1 MKLSMIVA
9 MAQNRVIGRGN
20 DLPWRLP
27 ADLKYFKSTTMGK
40 PLIMGRNTH
49 ESIGRALPGRAN
61 IVVTRNK
68 ALKFEGCE
76 VVGSLAD
83 AIERAS
89 SACATS
95 GSDEAFIIGGA
106 QLYQQAIEVA
116 ERLYL
121 TQVQAQVDGDTWF
134 PEFDR
139 SQWVL
144 LQQTDFL
151 ADDANTYDYSF
162 LLLERRKREQHEDQ
176 AFSDILPA
184 GSKITRAH

>member
-1 MKLSMIVA
+1 MRLSLIVA
-9 MAQNRVIGRGN
+9 MAQNGVIGRDN

-27 ADLKYFKSTTMGK
+27 ADLKQFKSTTMGK

-49 ESIGRALPGRAN
+49 ESIGRALPGRVN

-68 ALKFEGCE
+68 TLTFKGCE
-76 VVGSLAD
+76 VVHSLAD
-83 AIERAS
+83 AIESAS
-89 SACATS
+89 SACAAS
-95 GSDEAFIIGGA
+95 DSDEAFIIGGA
-106 QLYQQAIEVA
+106 QLYQQAIEA
-116 ERLYL
+116 ADRLYL

-144 LQQTDFL
+144 SQQTDFL

-184 GSKITRAH
+184 GSEITRAH

>member
-1 MKLSMIVA
+1 MRLSLIVA

-68 ALKFEGCE
+68 TLKFEGCE
-76 VVGSLAD
+76 VVHSLAD

-89 SACATS
+89 SACAAS
-95 GSDEAFIIGGA
+95 GSDETFIIGGA

-116 ERLYL
+116 DRLYL

-134 PEFDR
+134 PEFDW

-162 LLLERRKREQHEDQ
+162 LLLERRKQAQREDQ
-176 AFSDILPA
+176 TFPDRP
-184 GSKITRAH
+184 